1 MKKLLSFILIAA
13 MILPCL
19 VFGAEA
25 NSQGYKIVLPV
36 KFDEIRKEIYD
47 IYVAKKDGS
56 YAVYDAEGNKKSAD
70 YDSISEYNDWFAV
83 ATKGGQQYR
92 INHYGME
99 YDFDVPGRVLQSYN
113 NSEIVDISNNN
124 DDRPLMYYKGEFG
137 IYRNGE
143 LIAKAPYSK
152 FLRRDNYQCLTLIKN
167 KMLFF
172 ENDKI
177 GVVNNSLE
185 EILPAVYD
193 DVQMSENDYNIIAG
207 RDGKYGILN
216 YEGQTILDF
225 EYDYIY
231 SIYDGYDIFYV
242 LKKDGKFG
250 LANRQGVVVMQPS
263 LEYEPQNI
271 YPDNRL
277 IIISKDNTREDKD
290 EYSSLYGV
298 FDFDGNE
305 ILPMEHIQI
314 VDISEGRI
322 AAKKAYDKGGY
333 YDIFGNELTSFDY
346 RMVFGFNEGLAFASR
361 CNADGSWEHDVV
373 NLKGEV
379 VFNAENYSLGGF
391 YGGIACI
398 NLTKIIDKNGKTI
411 LDLEGGGI
419 KITGDY
425 RWDNLDAGYFRVTD
439 GEKYGIIK
447 VDLPEDEPIWDYEY
461 IDYGNVKYLD
471 KWQNGYSFTLENG
484 EVKYIDSY
492 GNETDDE
499 AYVKGQI
506 DVEDEFLTELKA
518 KYGENNAYPCGR
530 GLYRVYD
537 GVNCRILDETGKVL
551 KSFAGDAEIFMGAED
566 YVLIMSGNAKKIFDR
581 NFNLLLEL
589 NGVEVSFIH
598 KDGLV
603 EIYDSKTRTHK
614 IINLDGKVI
623 AESLG
628 DIGHIGEGLFDV
640 RDSFGSRLINRDGK
654 VIASN
659 YNYLTNVGDNGLIGI
674 STNSFEGF
682 INTEGDY
689 VIALSDGWHIQ
700 SAFSEGLA
708 SVVKD
713 LVYRP
718 YGEIKYITE
727 TGETA
732 LLRNDNSG
740 YKWSIGNEF
749 KNGIAMVGRG
759 VGKAGPGYYN
769 VLRCL
774 YDNPSDWAAETIKE
788 AKTLGLLPEELQN
801 RYRKNITREN
811 FCKLVYELPFVKSME
826 RLPAENVNYIDCDD
840 EKVKFLS
847 EVGII
852 QGVGQN
858 RFAPDEYL
866 TREQAATILL
876 RIWVKSGGVVDYTEE
891 RFADHDDISD
901 WATGVPYAMKNAGIM
916 NGVGDNR
923 FAPQEGYSTEQAVAT
938 VLRIYNKL
946 KPWGVEPHKV

>member
-1 MKKLLSFILIAA
+1 MKKLVSFILVAA
-13 MILPCL
+13 MVLPCL
-19 VFGAEA
+19 AFGAET
-25 NSQGYKIVLPV
+25 NSRGYEIVLPV
-36 KFDEIRKEIYD
+36 EFSEIRKEIYG

-56 YAVYDAEGNKKSAD
+56 YAVYDANGKKISAD
-70 YDSISEYNDWFAV
+70 YDSISEYDSHLAIARRDGEN
-83 ATKGGQQYR
+83 YI

-99 YDFDVPGRVLQSYN
+99 SNKIEGRIWRIYDYTLL
-113 NSEIVDISNNN
+113 VDISGRVN
-124 DDRPLMYYKGEFG
+124 DGRPLHYYEGELAVCNTKGE
-137 IYRNGE
+137 I
-143 LIAKAPYSK
+143 IAKSDWQKFVSGISVQFFAPVLQ
-152 FLRRDNYQCLTLIKN
+152 FMNG
-167 KMLFF
+167 KMLSFDR
-172 ENDKI
+172 EKV
-177 GVVNNSLE
+177 GAVNTKLE
-185 EILPAVYD
+185 QVIPPVYD
-193 DVQMSENDYNIIAG
+193 FLYLSEDDYNIVAEL
-207 RDGKYGILN
+207 DGKYGVLN

-225 EYDYIY
+225 EYDYIK
-231 SIYDGYDIFYV
+231 SLYDGHDVFYV
-242 LKKDGKFG
+242 LRKDGKFG
-250 LANRQGVVVMQPS
+250 LANRQGIVVMEPT
-263 LEYEPQNI
+263 LEYEPQRV

-277 IIISKDNTREDKD
+277 IIIEKDR
-290 EYSSLYGV
+290 LYGV
-298 FDFDGNE
+298 VDFDGNE

-361 CNADGSWEHDVV
+361 CNKDGSWQHDVL
-373 NLKGEV
+373 NLKGKV
-379 VFNAENYSLGGF
+379 AFNAENYSIGGF
-391 YGGIACI
+391 FGGIACV
-398 NLTKIIDKNGKTI
+398 NSTKMIDKNGETI
-411 LDLEGGGI
+411 VDLTDSGI
-419 KITGDY
+419 KIVGDY
-425 RWDNLDAGYFRVTD
+425 GEDELEAGYFRVTD

-461 IDYGNVKYLD
+461 IDYGNVKYLE

-484 EVKYIDSY
+484 EVKYIDSF

-506 DVEDEFLTELKA
+506 DVEDKVLSKLREE
-518 KYGENNAYPCGR
+518 YGENKVFPFGR
-530 GLYRVYD
+530 GRYKVYRGAMY
-537 GVNCRILDETGKVL
+537 CWILDEEGRLL
-551 KSFAGDAEIFMGAED
+551 KEFMGEPEIFMAAED
-566 YVLIMSGNAKKIFDR
+566 YILVTDGDINKIYDKDSK
-581 NFNLLLEL
+581 LLLEL
-589 NGVEVSFIH
+589 RDVVVSLIY
-598 KDGLV
+598 KDGLIK
-603 EIYDSKTRTHK
+603 IYDSKTQTYK

-640 RDSFGSRLINRDGK
+640 RDSYGSRLINRDGK
-654 VIASN
+654 IIASN
-659 YNYLTNVGDNGLIGI
+659 YNYLTNVGDNGYIGI

-682 INTEGDY
+682 INTDGDY
-689 VIALSDGWHIQ
+689 VLALTDGWHIQ

-740 YKWSIGNEF
+740 YKWSIGTEF
-749 KNGIAMVGRG
+749 KNGIATVGRG

-774 YDNPSDWAAETIKE
+774 YDNPSDWAAETIEE

-840 EKVKFLS
+840 EKMKFLS

-852 QGVGQN
+852 YGVGQN

-876 RIWVKSGGVVDYTEE
+876 RIWVMAGKIPDYTEE
-891 RFADHDDISD
+891 RFADHNDISD

-938 VLRIYNKL
+938 VLRIYNNL
-946 KPWGVEPHKV
+946 KN

>member
-1 MKKLLSFILIAA
+1 MKKLVSLVLIAA
-13 MILPCL
+13 MVLPCMA
-19 VFGAEA
+19 FGAESGSA
-25 NSQGYKIVLPV
+25 GYDIVLPV
-36 KFDEIRKEIYD
+36 EFSEIRREMPYG
-47 IYVAKKDGS
+47 IYVAKKGDS

-70 YDSISEYNDWFAV
+70 YDSISEYNDHFAV
-83 ATKGGQQYR
+83 AVKDGKQYK

-124 DDRPLMYYKGEFG
+124 DDRPRMYYEGEFG

-185 EILPAVYD
+185 EVIPAVYD
-193 DVQMSENDYNIIAG
+193 DVQLSENDYNIVAG
-207 RDGKYGILN
+207 RDGKYGVFN
-216 YEGQTILDF
+216 YEGHTIIDF

-250 LANRQGVVVMQPS
+250 LANRQGVVVMQPI

-277 IIISKDNTREDKD
+277 IIIEKENTREDKD
-290 EYSSLYGV
+290 EYASLYGV
-298 FDFDGNE
+298 VDFDGNE
-305 ILPMEHIQI
+305 ILPMEHIWI
-314 VDISEGRI
+314 ADISEGRI
-322 AAKKAYDKGGY
+322 AARKAYDKGGY
-333 YDIFGNELTSFDY
+333 YDVFGNELTSFDY
-346 RMVFGFNEGLAFASR
+346 RMVFGFNEGLAFASS
-361 CNADGSWEHDVV
+361 CNTDGSWKHDVI

-379 VFNAENYSLGGF
+379 VFNVENYSLGGF

-411 LDLEGGGI
+411 LDLEDSGI
-419 KITGDY
+419 KIVGDY

-439 GEKYGIIK
+439 GENYGIIK

-461 IDYGNVKYLD
+461 IDYGNVKYLE

-484 EVKYIDSY
+484 EVKYIDSF
-492 GNETDDE
+492 GNETEDE
-499 AYVKGQI
+499 ALVKGWT

-518 KYGENNAYPCGR
+518 KYGENKVFPCGR
-530 GLYRVYD
+530 GLYKVYD

-581 NFNLLLEL
+581 DFNLLLEL
-589 NGVEVSFIH
+589 SGVEVSFIH

-603 EIYDSKTRTHK
+603 KIYDSKTSTYK

-654 VIASN
+654 VIAAN
-659 YNYLTNVGDNGLIGI
+659 YNYLTNVGDNGLLGI
-674 STNSFEGF
+674 STNAFEGF

-689 VIALSDGWHIQ
+689 VIALSNGWHIQ

-740 YKWSIGNEF
+740 YKWSIGTEF

-774 YDNPSDWAAETIKE
+774 YDNPSDWAAETIEE
-788 AKTLGLLPEELQN
+788 AKELGLLPEELQN

-826 RLPAENVNYIDCDD
+826 RLENIDYTDCDD
-840 EKVKFLS
+840 EKVKFLA

-876 RIWVKSGGVVDYTEE
+876 RIWVMSGKIADYTEE
-891 RFADHDDISD
+891 RFADHDEISD

-923 FAPQEGYSTEQAVAT
+923 FAPQEGYSTEQAIAT
-938 VLRIYNKL
+938 VLRIYNNL
-946 KPWGVEPHKV
+946 K

>member
-1 MKKLLSFILIAA
+1 MKRMISFFIIISIL
-13 MILPCL
+13 CSF
-19 VFGAEA
+19 VCVNAETEQK
-25 NSQGYKIVLPV
+25 SYEIVLPV
-36 KFDEIRKEIYD
+36 EFSEIRKEIYD

-70 YDSISEYNDWFAV
+70 YDSICEYDDWFAV
-83 ATKGGQQYR
+83 ATKDGKQYQ

-99 YDFDVPGRVLQSYN
+99 YVFDVPGRVLQGYN
-113 NSEIVDISNNN
+113 NSEIVDISNN
-124 DDRPLMYYKGEFG
+124 DDGRPRMYYEGEFG

-177 GVVNNSLE
+177 GVVNSSLE
-185 EILPAVYD
+185 EIIPAIYD
-193 DVQMSENDYNIIAG
+193 DVYLSENDYNIVAEL
-207 RDGKYGILN
+207 DGKYGVLN

-225 EYDYIY
+225 EYDYIK
-231 SIYDGYDIFYV
+231 SLYDGYDVFYV

-250 LANRQGVVVMQPS
+250 LANRQGVVVMQPI
-263 LEYEPQNI
+263 LEYEPQNVC
-271 YPDNRL
+271 PDNRL
-277 IIISKDNTREDKD
+277 IIIEKENTREDKE
-290 EYSSLYGV
+290 EYGLLYGV
-298 FDFDGNE
+298 VDFDGNE

-333 YDIFGNELTSFDY
+333 YDIFGRELTSFDY

-361 CNADGSWEHDVV
+361 CNKDGSWQHDVL
-373 NLKGEV
+373 NLKGKIA
-379 VFNAENYSLGGF
+379 FNAENYSIGGF
-391 YGGIACI
+391 YGGIACV
-398 NLTKIIDKNGKTI
+398 NSTKIIDKNGKTI
-411 LDLEGGGI
+411 VDLTDSGI
-419 KITGDY
+419 KIVGDY
-425 RWDNLDAGYFRVTD
+425 RWDNLDPGYFRVTD

-461 IDYGNVKYLD
+461 IDYGNVKTLE

-484 EVKYIDSY
+484 EVKYIDSF

-499 AYVKGQI
+499 AYVKGQTY
-506 DVEDEFLTELKA
+506 VEDKVLSELREE
-518 KYGENNAYPCGR
+518 YGENKVFPFGR
-530 GLYRVYD
+530 GRYKVYI
-537 GVNCRILDETGKVL
+537 GVYCWILDEEGRLL
-551 KSFAGDAEIFMGAED
+551 KEFMGEPEIFMAAED
-566 YVLIMSGNAKKIFDR
+566 YILETDGNTNKIYDKES
-581 NFNLLLEL
+581 NLLLEL
-589 NGVEVSFIH
+589 RDVGVSFIY
-598 KDGLV
+598 KDGLIK
-603 EIYDSKTRTHK
+603 IYDSKTSTYK

-623 AESLG
+623 TESLG
-628 DIGHIGEGLFDV
+628 DIEHIGEGLFDV
-640 RDSFGSRLINRDGK
+640 RDSFGSRLVNSDGK

-659 YNYLTNVGDNGLIGI
+659 YNYLTNVGDNGLLGI

-689 VIALSDGWHIQ
+689 IIALSDGWHIQ

-732 LLRNDNSG
+732 LSRNDNSG

-769 VLRCL
+769 VIRCL
-774 YDNPSDWAAETIKE
+774 YDNSSDWAAETIEE
-788 AKTLGLLPEELQN
+788 AKELGLLPEELQN

-826 RLPAENVNYIDCDD
+826 KLPAENVNYVDCDD

-852 QGVGQN
+852 NGVGEK

-866 TREQAATILL
+866 TREQAATILF
-876 RIWVKSGGVVDYTEE
+876 RIWVLSGNIPDYTVEE
-891 RFADHDDISD
+891 FADNNDISD
-901 WATGVPYAMKNAGIM
+901 WAVSNVYAMKNAGII

-923 FAPQEGYSTEQAVAT
+923 FAPQDGYSTEQAITT
-938 VLRIYNKL
+938 VLRLYNISL
-946 KPWGVEPHKV
+946 KNS

>member
-1 MKKLLSFILIAA
+1 MKRMISFFIVISILASFV
-13 MILPCL
+13 C
-19 VFGAEA
+19 VNAETE
-25 NSQGYKIVLPV
+25 QKGYEIVLPV
-36 KFDEIRKEIYD
+36 EFSEIHKEIYD
-47 IYVAKKDGS
+47 IYVAKKGDS
-56 YAVYDAEGNKKSAD
+56 YAVYDASGKKISAD

-83 ATKGGQQYR
+83 AVKDGKQYK

-99 YDFDVPGRVLQSYN
+99 YDFGVPGRVLQSYN

-124 DDRPLMYYKGEFG
+124 DDRPRMYYEGEFG

-152 FLRRDNYQCLTLIKN
+152 FLRRDNYQCLTLIKD

-185 EILPAVYD
+185 EVIPAVYD
-193 DVQMSENDYNIIAG
+193 DVQLSENDYNIVAG
-207 RDGKYGILN
+207 RDGKYGALN
-216 YEGQTILDF
+216 YEGHTIIDF

-242 LKKDGKFG
+242 LKKDDKFG
-250 LANRQGVVVMQPS
+250 LANRQGVVVVQPI
-263 LEYEPQNI
+263 LEYEPQSV

-290 EYSSLYGV
+290 EYASLYGV
-298 FDFDGNE
+298 VDFDGNE
-305 ILPMEHIQI
+305 ILPMEHIWI
-314 VDISEGRI
+314 ADISEGRI
-322 AAKKAYDKGGY
+322 AARKAYDKGGY
-333 YDIFGNELTSFDY
+333 YDVFGNELTSFDY
-346 RMVFGFNEGLAFASR
+346 RMVFGFKEGLAFASR
-361 CNADGSWEHDVV
+361 CNADDTWEHNVL

-379 VFNAENYSLGGF
+379 VFNTDNYSTAGF
-391 YGGIACI
+391 YGGIACVTT
-398 NLTKIIDKNGKTI
+398 TKIIDKNGKTI
-411 LDLEGGGI
+411 VDLKDSGMTI
-419 KITGDY
+419 YGDY
-425 RWDNLDAGYFRVTD
+425 RWDKLDAGYFRVTD

-461 IDYGNVKYLD
+461 IDYGNVKSLE

-484 EVKYIDSY
+484 EVKYIDSF

-499 AYVKGQI
+499 AYVKGQTY
-506 DVEDEFLTELKA
+506 VEDKFLTELKG
-518 KYGENNAYPCGR
+518 KYGENKAFPFSENFYK
-530 GLYRVYD
+530 VYD
-537 GVNCRILDETGKVL
+537 GVNCCILDKEGNKL
-551 KSFAGDAEIFMGAED
+551 KSTVGDMEIFMDAEE
-566 YVLIMSGNAKKIFDR
+566 YILLTNGNLTEILDR
-581 NFNLLLEL
+581 DFNSLLKLRD
-589 NGVEVSFIH
+589 VSVSFIY
-598 KDGLV
+598 DNGLIK
-603 EIYDSKTRTHK
+603 IYDAETSKYK
-614 IINLDGKVI
+614 IINLDGEI
-623 AESLG
+623 ITESLG
-628 DIGHIGEGLFDV
+628 DIGYIGEGLFDV
-640 RDSFGSRLINRDGK
+640 RDSFGSRLVNSDGK

-659 YNYLTNVGDNGLIGI
+659 YNYITNVGDNGFIGI

-682 INTEGDY
+682 INTDGDY
-689 VIALSDGWHIQ
+689 VLALSNGWHIQ

-740 YKWSIGNEF
+740 YKWSVSSEF
-749 KNGIAMVGRG
+749 KNGIATVGRG

-774 YDNPSDWAAETIKE
+774 YDTPSDWAAETIEE
-788 AKTLGLLPEELQN
+788 AKELGLLPEELQQK
-801 RYRKNITREN
+801 YRKNITRED

-840 EKVKFLS
+840 DKVKFLS

-852 QGVGQN
+852 YGVGQN
-858 RFAPDEYL
+858 KFAPDEYL

-876 RIWVKSGGVVDYTEE
+876 RIWVMSGGTVDYTEE
-891 RFADHDDISD
+891 RFADHNDISD
-901 WATGVPYAMKNAGIM
+901 WASGVPYAIKNAGIM

-938 VLRIYNKL
+938 LLRLYNNSVK
-946 KPWGVEPHKV
+946 K

>member
-1 MKKLLSFILIAA
+1 MKKLLCFILVAA
-13 MILPCL
+13 MVLPCMA
-19 VFGAEA
+19 FGAEA
-25 NSQGYKIVLPV
+25 NSQGYEIVLPV
-36 KFDEIRKEIYD
+36 EFDEIRKEIYD

-83 ATKGGQQYR
+83 AEKDGKQYK

-99 YDFDVPGRVLQSYN
+99 YVFDVPGRVLQSYN
-113 NSEIVDISNNN
+113 NSEIVDLSNNN
-124 DDRPLMYYKGEFG
+124 DGRPRMYYEGEFG

-152 FLRRDNYQCLTLIKN
+152 FLRRNDYQCLTLIKN

-185 EILPAVYD
+185 VIIPAIYD
-193 DVQMSENDYNIIAG
+193 DGKLSENDYNIIAG
-207 RDGKYGILN
+207 RDGKYGVLN

-225 EYDYIY
+225 EYEYIK
-231 SIYDGYDIFYV
+231 SVYDGHDIHYV
-242 LKKDGKFG
+242 IKKDGKFG
-250 LANRQGVVVMQPS
+250 LANRQGVVVMQPI
-263 LEYEPQNI
+263 LEYEPQNVC
-271 YPDNRL
+271 PDNRL
-277 IIISKDNTREDKD
+277 VIIEKENTREDKE
-290 EYSSLYGV
+290 EYGLLYGV
-298 FDFDGNE
+298 VDFDGNE

-322 AAKKAYDKGGY
+322 AAKKAYDQGGY

-361 CNADGSWEHDVV
+361 CNADGSWEHDVI

-379 VFNAENYSLGGF
+379 AFNAENYSIGGF
-391 YGGIACI
+391 YGGIACVT
-398 NLTKIIDKNGKTI
+398 LSKIIDKNGKII
-411 LDLEGGGI
+411 LDLEGSGI
-419 KITGDY
+419 KIVGDY

-461 IDYGNVKYLD
+461 IDYGNVKTLE

-484 EVKYIDSY
+484 EVKYIDSF

-499 AYVKGQI
+499 ALVKGWT
-506 DVEDEFLTELKA
+506 DVEDEFLTELKE
-518 KYGENNAYPCGR
+518 KYGENKVFPFGR
-530 GLYRVYD
+530 GRYKVYI
-537 GVNCRILDETGKVL
+537 GVYCWILDEEGRLIKE
-551 KSFAGDAEIFMGAED
+551 FMGEPEIFLAAED
-566 YVLIMSGNAKKIFDR
+566 YILVTDGDINKIYDKES
-581 NFNLLLEL
+581 NLLLEL
-589 NGVEVSFIH
+589 SGVEVSFIY

-603 EIYDSKTRTHK
+603 KIYDSKTSAYK

-628 DIGHIGEGLFDV
+628 DIEHIGEGLFDV
-640 RDSFGSRLINRDGK
+640 RDSYGSRLINRDGK

-659 YNYLTNVGDNGLIGI
+659 YNYLTNVGDNGYIGI
-674 STNSFEGF
+674 STNTFEGF

-700 SAFSEGLA
+700 SAFSESLA

-727 TGETA
+727 IGETA

-740 YKWSIGNEF
+740 YKWSNSSEF
-749 KNGIAMVGRG
+749 KNGIALVGRG
-759 VGKAGPGYYN
+759 VGKAGPASYN
-769 VLRCL
+769 LLRCL
-774 YDNPSDWAAETIKE
+774 YDAPSDWAAETIEE
-788 AKTLGLLPEELQN
+788 AKTLGLLPEELQS

-876 RIWVKSGGVVDYTEE
+876 RIWVMSGKIPDYTEE
-891 RFADHDDISD
+891 RFADHDEISD

-923 FAPQEGYSTEQAVAT
+923 FAPQEGYSTEQAIAT

-946 KPWGVEPHKV
+946 KP